1 MFCSDP
7 KENER
12 RRSPR
17 FSCGGRAAIYCL
29 PYNGVAI
36 AGTLRNL
43 SEGGICLNL
52 PHALEEGMRTEV
64 LVKVSTLS
72 FRAAAL
78 VKGAKDSSTTSLE
91 FLELSTG
98 GKDALDEA
106 LQDLVRFHALTQKLR
121 ADRIDPET
129 ARALAEEPE
138 FRLLKV
144 RNSRLLTEADDTQLA
159 TALVASRPDEVR
171 RAMVRVQTEL
181 ASMDL
186 FG

>member
-1 MFCSDP
+1 MSRSNP
-7 KENER
+7 NENDR

-29 PYNGVAI
+29 PYNGIAI

-52 PHALEEGMRTEV
+52 THGLEAGMRTEV
-64 LVKVSTLS
+64 LVKVNTLS

-78 VKGAKDSSTTSLE
+78 VKGGWNSSKISLE
-91 FLELSTG
+91 FLELSTRG
-98 GKDALDEA
+98 QDALEEV
-106 LQDLVRFHALTQKLR
+106 LEDLVRLNALTQKLR

-129 ARALAEEPE
+129 ACALAEEPG
-138 FRLLKV
+138 FRLLKAV
-144 RNSRLLTEADDTQLA
+144 NARVLVGVDDSEPA
-159 TALVASRPDEVR
+159 PALVASSPDEMRREIRVR
-171 RAMVRVQTEL
+171 KEL
-181 ASMDL
+181 AGTDV